1 MRQAVWH
8 VVGLNRVSSAQET
21 AFVSS
26 ELYSLLTSTITN
38 VC

>member
-1 MRQAVWH
+1 MHQAVWH
-8 VVGLNRVSSAQET
+8 IVGCNRVSSAQET

-26 ELYSLLTSTITN
+26 ELYGLLTTITD